1 MNLYELRRLEKAV
14 LVPKFLHEKAM
25 KLIMA
30 HSAKNVK
37 VL

>member
-1 MNLYELRRLEKAV
+1 MNLYELRRLERAV
-14 LVPKFLHEKAM
+14 LVPKVLHKKAM

-30 HSAKNVK
+30 HSAKNFK